1 MNPPEE
7 VSRYILPM
15 WSRYDSPI
23 GPLVAEADDTGALT
37 RLSFGG
43 EGAGPE
49 DAAPFAALHA
59 QLDRYFR
66 KELDRFDLPLA
77 PAGTAFQQKV
87 WAALLEIPFGRTLS
101 YGALAERLGGATLTR
116 AVGRANGANPL
127 AIVIPCHRV
136 IGANGDLVGYA
147 GGLPNKR
154 ALLRHEGVLL
164 L

>member
-1 MNPPEE
+1 
-7 VSRYILPM
+7 M
-15 WSRYDSPI
+15 WTYTSPI
-23 GPLVAEADDTGALT
+23 GPLVAEVDAAGALT
-37 RLSFGG
+37 RLSFGSST
-43 EGAGPE
+43 PTTPDE
-49 DAAPFAALHA
+49 DPAFAALRD

-77 PAGTAFQQKV
+77 PAGTPFQQKV
-87 WAALLEIPFGRTLS
+87 WAALLDIPFGRTLS

-116 AVGRANGANPL
+116 AVGRANGANPI

>member
-1 MNPPEE
+1 
-7 VSRYILPM
+7 M
-15 WSRYDSPI
+15 WTYTSPI
-23 GPLVAEADDTGALT
+23 GPLVAEVDATGALT
-37 RLSFGG
+37 RLSFGSST
-43 EGAGPE
+43 PT
-49 DAAPFAALHA
+49 APDENPAFAALRD

-77 PAGTAFQQKV
+77 PAGTPFQQKV
-87 WAALLEIPFGRTLS
+87 WAALLDIPFGRTLS

-116 AVGRANGANPL
+116 AVGRANGANPI